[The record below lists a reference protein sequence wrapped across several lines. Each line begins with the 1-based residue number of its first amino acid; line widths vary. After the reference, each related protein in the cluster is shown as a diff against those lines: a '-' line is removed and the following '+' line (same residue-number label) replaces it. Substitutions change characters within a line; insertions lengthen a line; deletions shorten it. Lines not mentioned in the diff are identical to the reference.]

1 MKIYLGGPM
10 RGYHEF
16 NFSAFNRAAER
27 LRAQGYEVF
36 SPAEKGCETN
46 LTEAKADTMAFR
58 RRVFSMDT
66 GWICKH
72 AEAVALLPGWESSSG
87 ATAERA
93 LAETLGL
100 TIIILGREY
109 TDA

>member
-1 MKIYLGGPM
+1 MKIYLAGPM

-16 NFSAFNRAAER
+16 NFPMFHRAAER
-27 LRAQGYEVF
+27 LRARGYEVF
-36 SPAEKGCETN
+36 SPAEKGIETN
-46 LTEAKADTMAFR
+46 LTEAKADTLDFR
-58 RRVFSMDT
+58 RRVFLMDT
-66 GWICKH
+66 TWICKK
-72 AEAVALLPGWESSSG
+72 AEAVALLPGWEKSTG
-87 ATAERA
+87 ALAERA